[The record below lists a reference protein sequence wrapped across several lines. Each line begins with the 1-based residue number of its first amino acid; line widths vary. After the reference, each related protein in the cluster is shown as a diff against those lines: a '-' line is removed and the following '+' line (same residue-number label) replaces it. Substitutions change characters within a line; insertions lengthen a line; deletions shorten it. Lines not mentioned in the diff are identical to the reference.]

1 LRVEKDATTK
11 GGVYMGFLEDVT
23 WGDDNETHPADIA
36 QICGRVVKCPPK
48 LYYNE
53 DDPHNSMPWDTD
65 MQLEIG
71 DICFFNLIE
80 SLNANEVEVDGK
92 IIRLIPYSDIYV
104 AKKDIWIERDYYWNN
119 DNELKTKYTDKT
131 KIICLNGYV
140 LLELVPIPK
149 ISELDQIHHGVYQ
162 DRGIVRYLGEPN
174 RAYVNR
180 KDSDDINIKEGE
192 LAYFRPGWTPFLLE
206 RRQYFAV
213 FEGDK
218 LFWLAQR
225 RRIILSV

>member
-1 LRVEKDATTK
+1 
-11 GGVYMGFLEDVT
+11 MGYLEDTT
-23 WGDDNETHPADIA
+23 WEDDNETHPADIA
-36 QICGRVVKCPPK
+36 SIVGRVVKCPPK

-53 DDPHNSMPWDTD
+53 DDIHNSMPWDTD
-65 MQLEIG
+65 MDLVE
-71 DICFFNLIE
+71 DDLVWFNLIE
-80 SLNANEVEVDGK
+80 SLNANEIVVDGK
-92 IIRLIPYSDIYV
+92 VVRIIPYQDCYV
-104 AKKDIWIERDYYWNN
+104 AKREIW
-119 DNELKTKYTDKT
+119 LDKWAGKRQT
-131 KIICLNGYV
+131 IIKCINGYV

-174 RAYVNR
+174 RTYVNK

-225 RRIILSV
+225 RRIVISI